1 MNRQVV
7 TSTLGRRGAT
17 LGLDCCRAT
26 STLLLNTTTTTTTTT
41 SRPFSTTTAQCAAED
56 DKPSTPSDAAAAP
69 RAGPVSPG
77 RQKSEA
83 AVGKLTQLRGSF
95 QSLTD
100 DNSFHKAPP
109 AGARDLRRFAAA
121 PIKRDSTGAIAP
133 LGGGGG
139 ASGAPKVINV
149 RSLKGTL
156 GRGRFAPG
164 GSGSAGGGGVA
175 GAVVA
180 PGAALRPRFGPGPG
194 AGGAGGARSAGA
206 GAGFGRPRFGAAPGA
221 PRAGGPG
228 GRSRPGGF
236 VKRGGPRPPREKKPR
251 FGQDYDEPATEEE
264 QAFLRG
270 LEQGKVTEYV
280 PKLTPDTLVG
290 YGPPVAT
297 DVALGKVESALRTM
311 RILGGGLPFNTESGV
326 TSDPTAVKHRYLHEK
341 KPVFFSSVEEKKW
354 LEESLDKFALSQ
366 GPKSKTKR
374 DILETSVLGKYEAPR
389 FVESITDTVAMVDKY
404 QGATFSYKPSDA
416 DKFKAKLNQLLAA
429 GQPRAAAA
437 APAAAQKKA

>member
-7 TSTLGRRGAT
+7 TSTLSRRGAA
-17 LGLDCCRAT
+17 LSLDCCRAAT
-26 STLLLNTTTTTTTTT
+26 STLLNTTTTTTT
-41 SRPFSTTTAQCAAED
+41 SRPFSTTTTQCAED
-56 DKPSTPSDAAAAP
+56 DKPSKPSDAAAP

-83 AVGKLTQLRGSF
+83 AVGQLTQLRGSF
-95 QSLTD
+95 QSLTS

-121 PIKRDSTGAIAP
+121 PIKRDSTGAMAP
-133 LGGGGG
+133 LGGGGGGG

-156 GRGRFAPG
+156 GGRGRFAPG
-164 GSGSAGGGGVA
+164 GSAGGGVA
-175 GAVVA
+175 GAVA
-180 PGAALRPRFGPGPG
+180 PGAALRPRFGTAPG
-194 AGGAGGARSAGA
+194 AGAGGPRSAGA
-206 GAGFGRPRFGAAPGA
+206 GFGPGGRPRFGAAPGA
-221 PRAGGPG
+221 GASRAGGGPG
-228 GRSRPGGF
+228 RRPGSF
-236 VKRGGPRPPREKKPR
+236 VKRGPRPPREKKPR
-251 FGQDYDEPATEEE
+251 FGEDYDQPPTEEE
-264 QAFLRG
+264 LAFLRG

-280 PKLTPDTLVG
+280 PKLTPDTLLG

-311 RILGGGLPFNTESGV
+311 RVLGGGLPFNNQSGV
-326 TSDPTAVKHRYLHEK
+326 TGDPTAVKHRYLHEK

-354 LEESLDKFALSQ
+354 LEESLDKFAMSQ

-374 DILETSVLGKYEAPR
+374 AILETSVLGKYEAPR
-389 FVESITDTVAMVDKY
+389 FVESITDTVAVVEKY

-437 APAAAQKKA
+437 PAAAAAAQKKA